1 MNQETFD
8 KIEKLFW
15 EKISI
20 KTNWGYK
27 QLTQIWQESKIEAT
41 QNNLSIDDRI
51 KMLEKIA
58 CEQELNKYYG
68 MSLVEAMG
76 VYEQLH
82 QLYQLKI
89 HQAIIKIEG
98 KFKNDTK

>member
-1 MNQETFD
+1 MNQETFE

-27 QLTQIWQESKIEAT
+27 QLTQIWQESKIEGSKSDS
-41 QNNLSIDDRI
+41 LSIDERI

-58 CEQELNKYYG
+58 KEQELSNYSG
-68 MSLVEAMG
+68 LSLVEAMG

-82 QLYQLKI
+82 QLYELKI
-89 HQAIIKIEG
+89 AQAIIKIER
-98 KFKNDTK
+98 NY